1 MAKQTDLEKRLD
13 ELEARQ
19 NMFFGG
25 TVPDL
30 SNIPNLPNVPN
41 LTQTGATPQVQ
52 QPAPPPAPVTM
63 NQQKTRPPSGVQ
75 TGASIPTPPNLNLGN
90 INIPGGGLG
99 NIDFSA
105 INTAAAKA
113 AADKAA
119 ADKAAADKAAADKA
133 AADKAAKEAADK
145 AAKEAADKAAKE
157 AADAAAAKGLDGFG
171 SDRMYTDMFGRTIGN
186 KDRSQVNLSA
196 TKQVANDDGTYTRI
210 YYDYDGNEIG
220 SRVSEST
227 RLGGTQDK
235 EGEAVLK
242 TEDEDKD
249 ETPMW
254 VEVSRSA
261 PNEEGL
267 ITVLERDDNPNS
279 PTYGATR
286 TRVEKEDTSQDNTN
300 TSGGQGSGGQGTGGP
315 LETRFGDVLNQM
327 DHLAGLSGKTPDL
340 LPTSKVT
347 AQNIQVDAGELETTA
362 GVNLTTDRAALTD
375 IISDEQIKALQAAG
389 YNFKENANTV
399 AATTDTHAKVTNQAF
414 NAQTLN
420 QLTDDVTG
428 QTGTPVVGESIIAQA
443 PSAESIEV
451 KKANAPD
458 SNTVAEV
465 DRRGTPSVDDYTG
478 TYSDKIQAAKRSMDI
493 GDTVPELDPR
503 TANQATAQVMTE
515 LRDNAVMEAAQ
526 SSTDEQTRTT
536 AQAITQEMSNVPVEA
551 TVQGQLE
558 NLMAQFADGKTPAYA
573 AGAIRNAQA
582 MMAQRGLSA
591 SSMAGAAIM
600 QAAMESSL
608 PIAAQDAQVF
618 REINLNNLNNKQQV
632 ALANQAAALQL
643 SLSDLSNRQQEALQ
657 NSTNG
662 FKLQSQS
669 LSNMQQASLANAQL
683 RAALQDREL
692 SFAQQRAVTNAAKYS
707 EIENINL
714 SNEQQGI
721 MQDSVNNVNFA
732 MSNLSFQQQ
741 RRLAK
746 AQVDAALTGQE
757 LTNDQQRAVINAAR
771 IAEVNNLKFTEE
783 QQRNLADA
791 QIMQSLNLADLD
803 AEMRTAISNA
813 ATYAN
818 MDMANLNNRQ
828 QAEVLNA
835 QAFLNLDLQGLSNK
849 QQGEVLKYQ
858 AKTQALFNDAAA
870 DNARKQF
877 NAQSENQVDE
887 FFAQLGA
894 QVAQQNA
901 NRVAAMKQFNVDQT
915 NAQSRFNVSTADS
928 RDKFNSTMTAQINQ
942 SNAAWRRQTNTINT
956 AAQNEAN
963 RINALNNFSMN
974 QQALNNIWQQYRDE
988 SSWLFT
994 QGLTREQFGHELVKL
1009 SLQGDVN
1016 ERLFN
1021 HKFKAS
1027 TWQSIGGTA
1036 MRVFAKQFGLLDD

>member
-1 MAKQTDLEKRLD
+1 M
-13 ELEARQ
+13 
-19 NMFFGG
+19 
-25 TVPDL
+25 
-30 SNIPNLPNVPN
+30 
-41 LTQTGATPQVQ
+41 
-52 QPAPPPAPVTM
+52 
-63 NQQKTRPPSGVQ
+63 TR
-75 TGASIPTPPNLNLGN
+75 
-90 INIPGGGLG
+90 
-99 NIDFSA
+99 
-105 INTAAAKA
+105 
-113 AADKAA
+113 
-119 ADKAAADKAAADKA
+119 
-133 AADKAAKEAADK
+133 
-145 AAKEAADKAAKE
+145 
-157 AADAAAAKGLDGFG
+157 
-171 SDRMYTDMFGRTIGN
+171 
-186 KDRSQVNLSA
+186 
-196 TKQVANDDGTYTRI
+196 TYF
-210 YYDYDGNEIG
+210 DYDGNEIG
-220 SRVSEST
+220 SRTST
-227 RLGGTQDK
+227 KDT
-235 EGEAVLK
+235 EGEATLK
-242 TEDEDKD
+242 TEDENKNTNPRW
-249 ETPMW
+249 E
-254 VEVSRSA
+254 EVNRFQTA
-261 PNEEGL
+261 TT
-267 ITVLERDDNPNS
+267 IDIVLQDMNPDS
-279 PTYGATR
+279 PTFGQQTIQSTPRPDTVTGGTGNDTITGGTGNDTVTGGA
-286 TRVEKEDTSQDNTN
+286 
-300 TSGGQGSGGQGTGGP
+300 GGP

-340 LPTSKVT
+340 MSTSKVS
-347 AQNIQVDAGELETTA
+347 AQDIQVGAGELETTA

-399 AATTDTHAKVTNQAF
+399 AATTDTNANVTNQAF
-414 NAQTLN
+414 TAQTLN
-420 QLTDDVTG
+420 QLTDTVTG
-428 QTGTPVVGESIIAQA
+428 QTDTPVVGESIIGQA

-451 KKANAPD
+451 KKADAPD

-465 DRRGTPSVDDYTG
+465 DRRGTPSVDDFVG
-478 TYSDKIQAAKRSMDI
+478 TYSDKIQAAKRSMEI
-493 GDTVPELDPR
+493 GDTVPELDPK
-503 TANQATAQVMTE
+503 TAHQGPAQVMTE

-536 AQAITQEMSNVPVEA
+536 AQAITQEISDVPVEA

-558 NLMAQFADGKTPAYA
+558 NLMAQFADGKTPPYA

-618 REINLNNLNNKQQV
+618 REINLTNLNNKQQV

-643 SLSDLSNRQQEALQ
+643 SLSDLSNRQQQALQ

-683 RAALQDREL
+683 RASLQEREL
-692 SFAQQRAVTNAAKYS
+692 NFEQQRAITNAAKYS

-757 LTNDQQRAVINAAR
+757 LTNDQQSAVINAAR

-1036 MRVFAKQFGLLDD
+1036 MRVLARSMGWDEDS

>member
-30 SNIPNLPNVPN
+30 SNIPNLPNVSN
-41 LTQTGATPQVQ
+41 LTQTGATPPVQ
-52 QPAPPPAPVTM
+52 QPTPPPAPVTM

-75 TGASIPTPPNLNLGN
+75 TGASTPTIPNFNLEDLGKMN
-90 INIPGGGLG
+90 ISAGGLG

-119 ADKAAADKAAADKA
+119 ADKAAADKA
-133 AADKAAKEAADK
+133 AADK

-261 PNEEGL
+261 PNEKGL

-279 PTYGATR
+279 PTYGTTR
-286 TRVEKEDTSQDNTN
+286 TRVERDTSQDNTN

-347 AQNIQVDAGELETTA
+347 AQNIQVGAGELETTA

-399 AATTDTHAKVTNQAF
+399 AATTNTNADVTNQAF
-414 NAQTLN
+414 TAQTLN

-428 QTGTPVVGESIIAQA
+428 QTGTPVVGESIIGQA

-451 KKANAPD
+451 KKADAPD

-465 DRRGTPSVDDYTG
+465 DRRGTPSVDDFVG

-493 GDTVPELDPR
+493 GDTVPELDPQ

-526 SSTDEQTRTT
+526 SSTDEQTRAT
-536 AQAITQEMSNVPVEA
+536 AEAITQEMSDVPVEA

-558 NLMAQFADGKTPAYA
+558 NLMAQFADGKTPPYA

-618 REINLNNLNNKQQV
+618 REINLTNINNKQKV

-643 SLSDLSNRQQEALQ
+643 SLSDLSNRQQQALQ

-683 RAALQDREL
+683 RASLQEREL
-692 SFAQQRAVTNAAKYS
+692 NFEQQRAITNAARYS

-757 LTNDQQRAVINAAR
+757 LTNDQQSAVINAAR

-1036 MRVFAKQFGLLDD
+1036 MRVLARSMGWDKEDS